1 MGESDGSPVGVP
13 WGDPVGA
20 KDGAADGEWDTVGA
34 GEIVG
39 DELMDGEE
47 EIRFRF
53 AWKCFDCV
61 VRVW

>member
-20 KDGAADGEWDTVGA
+20 NEGAADGEWDTVGA

-39 DELMDGEE
+39 DELMDLAVMVGEP
-47 EIRFRF
+47 
-53 AWKCFDCV
+53 V
-61 VRVW
+61 G